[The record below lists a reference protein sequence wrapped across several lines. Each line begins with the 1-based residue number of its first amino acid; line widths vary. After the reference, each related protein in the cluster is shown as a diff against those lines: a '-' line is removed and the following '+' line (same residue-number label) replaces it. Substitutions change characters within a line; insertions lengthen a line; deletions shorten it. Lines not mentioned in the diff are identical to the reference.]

1 MLKIEP
7 VFDRKLIVSLLILLL
22 IITYFLFRSYK
33 LNTDGV
39 YTVCQVDHFEP
50 ADSGASLY
58 IDIFYQGKKY
68 RAVANSFCGN
78 CNGKYFF
85 VRIIRNQPEGA
96 VIFLD
101 KHPVPDCILND
112 LIPEQGWDSILT
124 QAQECSKNK

>member
-7 VFDRKLIVSLLILLL
+7 VFNRKLIVSLVILLL
-22 IITYFLFRSYK
+22 IVTYFLFRSYK
-33 LNTDGV
+33 LNTDGI

-68 RAVANSFCGN
+68 RAVASSFCGN
-78 CNGKYFF
+78 CNGKFFF
-85 VRIIRNQPEGA
+85 VRIIKNQPEGV

-101 KHPVPDCILND
+101 NYPVPDCVLNHS
-112 LIPEQGWDSILT
+112 IPEEGWEIIPTCD
-124 QAQECSKNK
+124 

>member
-1 MLKIEP
+1 MLKLDP
-7 VFDRKLIVSLLILLL
+7 LFDRKLIVFLVIILL
-22 IITYFLFRSYK
+22 IITYSLFRSYK

-50 ADSGASLY
+50 ADSGVSLY

-68 RAVANSFCGN
+68 RRVADSFCGN

-85 VRIIRNQPEGA
+85 VRIIRNQPEGV

-101 KHPVPDCILND
+101 KYPVPDCVLNGT
-112 LIPEQGWDSILT
+112 IPEKGWETIPT
-124 QAQECSKNK
+124 CE